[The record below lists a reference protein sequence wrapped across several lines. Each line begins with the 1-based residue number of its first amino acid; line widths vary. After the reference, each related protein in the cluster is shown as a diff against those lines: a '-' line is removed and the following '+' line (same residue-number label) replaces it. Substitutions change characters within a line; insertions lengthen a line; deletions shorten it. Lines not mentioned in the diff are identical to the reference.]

1 MLFQPRQVLVP
12 IEPSEIPFD
21 LLDDVVAAVGID
33 ALHII
38 AVVPGFERI
47 TRAMN
52 WNWGTVD
59 GESREQYVER
69 DLRHRLEGYVYQ
81 DIPLHIAF
89 GEPCCEILAVARK
102 VDADLIVM
110 TTHQRTGVSRLLNG
124 SIAERLVRSSHIP
137 VLISPLHPQPVVDAP
152 EFHPTPSTAPAGHR
166 GGW

>member
-1 MLFQPRQVLVP
+1 MLFHPRQVLIP

-21 LLDDVVAAVGID
+21 LLDEVAGAVGLD
-33 ALHII
+33 QMHVI

-59 GESREQYVER
+59 GETREQYVER
-69 DLRHRLEGYVYQ
+69 DIRHRLKGHVYEDLPLYVG
-81 DIPLHIAF
+81 F
-89 GEPCCEILAVARK
+89 GEPCCEILSVARK

-110 TTHQRTGVSRLLNG
+110 TTHQRHGVSRLLNG
-124 SIAERLVRSSHIP
+124 SIAERLVRQSHVP
-137 VLISPLHPQPVVDAP
+137 VLISPLHPQPVAEEP
-152 EFHPTPSTAPAGHR
+152 EFHPTPSTTPAGHR